1 MRKVFLS
8 IITASVLCLPLL
20 SKAADDSLFLN
31 TPYQTKQG
39 QVPAC
44 TALTAK
50 FGKNKVDFRDLN
62 NSWPKFTIESSTF
75 EKVQSFTDFSE
86 CLNATQAYEGRYT
99 EEHVTNLL
107 LGNLSP
113 GMPAE
118 FASMLLGP
126 VASQSVTSYLDPV
139 TGQNRTYTFY
149 VWNNTKK
156 RSMLGA
162 AVAVAGAA
170 TGLGAAAGAIT
181 AVQVA
186 SVATTAASAAY
197 SIESLKSYKVVT
209 IQVDDTGTIQS
220 FSSN

>member
-1 MRKVFLS
+1 MRISYLTLITLFMMNYSSLSYSADGSVFLG
-8 IITASVLCLPLL
+8 
-20 SKAADDSLFLN
+20 

-50 FGKNKVDFRDLN
+50 NGKKATEFRDVN
-62 NSWPKFTIESSTF
+62 KSWPKFSIDNASLEV
-75 EKVQSFTDFSE
+75 VQSFSDFSE
-86 CLNATQAYEGRYT
+86 CLKSTQTYEGRYT
-99 EEHVTNLL
+99 QEHIANFL

-113 GMPAE
+113 GMPYE

-126 VASQSVTSYLDPV
+126 IENQTVSSYLDPN
-139 TGQNRTYTFY
+139 TGENKTYTFY
-149 VWNNTKK
+149 VWTNQKK

-170 TGLGAAAGAIT
+170 TGLGAAAGAIS

-197 SIESLKSYKVVT
+197 SIESLRAYKMVT